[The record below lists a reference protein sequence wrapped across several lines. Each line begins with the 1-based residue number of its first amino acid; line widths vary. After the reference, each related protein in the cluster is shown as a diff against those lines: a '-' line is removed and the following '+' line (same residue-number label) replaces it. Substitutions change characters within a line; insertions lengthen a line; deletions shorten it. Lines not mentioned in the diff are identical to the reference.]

1 MSVLLS
7 LSFKVIKRDPDSG
20 ARLGRM
26 TLDRGVV
33 ETPAF
38 MPVGT
43 VGTVRGLTP
52 EDLERSGAQII
63 LANAYHLLLR
73 PGVDLVKRA
82 GGLHRFMAWPGP
94 ILTDSGGY
102 QIYSLARLTG
112 VTEEGVRFQSHI
124 DGASV
129 ELTPERS
136 VEVQLDLGADIVM
149 AFDDCPS
156 YTRER
161 DRIRGSLRLS
171 NLWAERSFKAFHRS
185 GGPGKAS
192 LFGIVHGGTFPD
204 LRAESAQFL
213 TDLGFDGYALGGLSV
228 GESSEE
234 TRETIEAAEKYLP
247 RGAPRYLM
255 GVGYPQDI
263 VAAVLRGI
271 DMFDCVIPTRNGRTG
286 TAYTSAG
293 RVVLKNAVHTSRVDE
308 PLDPACDCYTC
319 RTFSVAYLRHLIMLD
334 EMLGPRLVSLHNIA
348 YYLALVRG
356 IRLAIAEGRLK
367 NWLGEFYNS
376 YPPEASEEGS

>member
-1 MSVLLS
+1 LS
-7 LSFKVIKRDPDSG
+7 LKYKVIKRDPDSG

-26 TLDRGVV
+26 TLSRGVV

-43 VGTVRGLTP
+43 AGTVRGLTP
-52 EDLERSGAQII
+52 EDLDRSGAQII
-63 LANAYHLLLR
+63 LANAYHLLPR

-124 DGASV
+124 DGTAV
-129 ELTPERS
+129 EVTPERS
-136 VEVQLDLGADIVM
+136 VEVQLGLGADIVM

-171 NLWAERSFKAFHRS
+171 NHWAERSRKSFRQGGGDEKA
-185 GGPGKAS
+185 P

-204 LRAESAQFL
+204 LRAESAQF
-213 TDLGFDGYALGGLSV
+213 SP
-228 GESSEE
+228 
-234 TRETIEAAEKYLP
+234 IPAAI
-247 RGAPRYLM
+247 R
-255 GVGYPQDI
+255 
-263 VAAVLRGI
+263 
-271 DMFDCVIPTRNGRTG
+271 F
-286 TAYTSAG
+286 TAWP
-293 RVVLKNAVHTSRVDE
+293 V
-308 PLDPACDCYTC
+308 
-319 RTFSVAYLRHLIMLD
+319 
-334 EMLGPRLVSLHNIA
+334 
-348 YYLALVRG
+348 
-356 IRLAIAEGRLK
+356 
-367 NWLGEFYNS
+367 
-376 YPPEASEEGS
+376 